1 MNTTPQVPMKRLF
14 FIINIF
20 SLLVFHATTV
30 SAKGYTW
37 QTIPLK
43 KTYIYRIYLNDKQ
56 HSPYS
61 IDHPEKFLSERALD
75 RRKRQGIAIDST
87 DLPVSPT
94 YINNI
99 KSKGLTIMGTS
110 RWHNTITVASSTDD
124 VTNTVQGLPYVKSCL
139 RLYKSP
145 DSLVVYPREKVDKLS
160 PIDSTSTSE
169 YGDGFKQISMINGI
183 PLHAAGFKGKG
194 MLIAIIDAGFRNAD
208 KINALKTSIKSTAD
222 FAPRRTNSIFA
233 EHYHGTMVLSVMAA
247 NKRDVFIGT
256 APEADYALLRS
267 EDIDT
272 ETRAEEDTWTMAAE
286 FADSI
291 GADLINSSL
300 GYSHW
305 DGDSIGPRLRDLN
318 GKTSYVSQTA
328 SMLASKGIILCN
340 SAGNEGSSP
349 WHKINVPA
357 DADNI
362 ITVGAVDFKKKSATF
377 SSLGPSQDGRVKPD
391 VCGPGKKVY
400 VIDGSGTMT
409 TNSGTSFASPI
420 VCGMTACLWQALP
433 ELNVKQIINLVR
445 QSADRCQWPDNVY
458 GYGLPDYAKALMLG
472 KELVDKSRK

>member
-1 MNTTPQVPMKRLF
+1 MHRLLL
-14 FIINIF
+14 IVLYVI
-20 SLLVFHATTV
+20 SLLVVKATTV
-30 SAKGYTW
+30 CAKDYTW

-43 KTYIYRIYLNDKQ
+43 KAYIYRLYLNDKQ

-61 IDHPEKFLSERALD
+61 IDHPEKYLSERAIN

-94 YINNI
+94 YIDNV

-110 RWHNTITVASSTDD
+110 RWHNTITVASSTDN
-124 VTNTVQGLPYVKSCL
+124 VAQAVQGLPYIRKCL
-139 RLYKSP
+139 LLYKSP
-145 DSLVVYPREKVDKLS
+145 DSLVVYPREKVGKLS

-169 YGDGFKQISMINGI
+169 YGDGYKQINLLNGTG
-183 PLHAAGFKGKG
+183 LHAAGFKGKG

-208 KINALKTSIKSTAD
+208 KISTLKTNIKATAD
-222 FAPRRTNSIFA
+222 FSPRRTSSIFT
-233 EHYHGTMVLSVMAA
+233 EHYHGTMVLSTMAA
-247 NKRDVFIGT
+247 NKRNVFIGT
-256 APEADYALLRS
+256 APEADYALIRS
-267 EDIDT
+267 EDFDT
-272 ETRAEEDTWTMAAE
+272 ETRAEEDSWTMAAE

-305 DGDSIGPRLRDLN
+305 DGDSITIHLRDLN
-318 GKTSYVSQTA
+318 GHTAYISQTA

-340 SAGNEGSSP
+340 SAGNEGSSS

-362 ITVGAVDFKKKSATF
+362 LTVGAVDFDKKSATF

-391 VCGPGKKVY
+391 VCGPGKSVY
-400 VIDGSGTMT
+400 VIDGSGMMT

-433 ELNVKQIINLVR
+433 ELNAKQIISLVR
-445 QSADRCQWPDNVY
+445 QSADRNQWPDNVY
-458 GYGLPDYAKALMLG
+458 GYGIPDYTKALSIG
-472 KELVDKSRK
+472 KKMAKERQK